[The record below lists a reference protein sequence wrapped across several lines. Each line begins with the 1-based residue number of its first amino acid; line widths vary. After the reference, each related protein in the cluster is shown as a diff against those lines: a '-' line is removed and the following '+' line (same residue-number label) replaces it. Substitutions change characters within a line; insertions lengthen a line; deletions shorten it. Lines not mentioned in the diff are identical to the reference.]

1 MLQDLRLAFR
11 TLRATPIVTFVAAVS
26 LALGI
31 GANTAMFSLVNS
43 LLLRSLPVTNPA
55 RLVLLRS
62 HEPEGYPEWSY
73 PVWNEI
79 RQRPQ
84 LFNGTAAWSP
94 IARANFTVEG
104 QTLKADGFLAS
115 GSFFD
120 TLGVNAIVGRTFTTT
135 DDRPDGGPDGPVAVI
150 SYGFWQRHFGGA
162 TAALGRTVTLE
173 NVAFTV
179 VGVTPP
185 EFFGADVGRTFDVV
199 VPLNTEPLVSRA
211 ESRLTNAGISWLN
224 IVARLKPDQTMAVA
238 TAGIRSVREQILDAT
253 LPMDWTKSALDQYRA
268 RVLSLVPAATGDSS
282 LRGTYERPLL
292 TIMAVVVLVLLI
304 ACANIANL
312 LLARAITRRHE
323 LSLRIALGATRWR
336 LVRQLLA
343 ESVVLAGAGAA
354 LGIVIASWG
363 SRFLVSQISTD
374 VRPVF
379 LDLSI
384 DRHVLLFAIGIAAAT
399 ALLFGVAPALQA
411 SGLTPLEAM
420 KERDTHHSSGN
431 GRSGWT
437 GGLIVAQVALSLL
450 LLVAA
455 GLFVRTFASL
465 TARPLGFERERVLV
479 VNVNAHS
486 AAINPTER
494 MSLYLRARDAVR
506 ALPGVSD
513 ASVSYTTPPVT
524 MVSIMPVD
532 AISGGT
538 AFQGMQRMTAVN
550 FVTASWFKTLGTR
563 VVAGRDISDRD
574 RQATPR
580 VALANV
586 TFARKFLEGASP
598 IGHALETKVG
608 VPPQTRSIEIV
619 GLVEDAVHGSLRQP
633 VPPLLYVPI
642 AQADWLPSGFL
653 AQVDLSVRSSGAP
666 PAQLAKSVAA
676 AIHSV
681 HPELVATSRS
691 LADQVNATLTQ
702 ERVVALLSG
711 SFGALALLLAGL
723 GLYGVTSYT
732 VAQRRTELGIRMALG
747 AAPGGIV
754 RLVLSRVTRLVGLG
768 VLIGTGLSVWA
779 LRFVNALLYGLEPRD
794 PATLVGA
801 TIVLAAVGA
810 AAGCVPAYRAS
821 RIDPADVLR
830 ES

>member
-43 LLLRSLPVTNPA
+43 LLLRSLPVTDPA

-62 HEPEGYPEWSY
+62 HEAEGYPEWSY

-79 RQRPQ
+79 RQRAQ

-120 TLGVNAIVGRTFTTT
+120 TLGVNAIVGRTFTIA

-150 SYGFWQRHFGGA
+150 SYGFWQRHFGGSM
-162 TAALGRTVTLE
+162 AALGRTVTLE
-173 NVAFTV
+173 NVAFAI

-199 VPLNTEPLVSRA
+199 VPLNTEPLVSRS
-211 ESRLTNAGISWLN
+211 ESRLTNAGASWLN
-224 IVARLKPDQTMAVA
+224 IVARLKPDQTMAAA
-238 TAGIRSVREQILDAT
+238 TAGIRGVRQQILDAA
-253 LPMDWTKSALDQYRA
+253 LPIDWTKDALDQYRA
-268 RVLSLVPAATGDSS
+268 RAFSLVPAATGDSS

-343 ESVVLAGAGAA
+343 ESVVLACAGAA

-363 SRFLVSQISTD
+363 SRFLVSQISTE

-384 DRHVLLFAIGIAAAT
+384 DRHVLVFAIGIAAAT

-411 SGLTPLEAM
+411 SGLAPLEAM
-420 KERDTHHSSGN
+420 KERDTHHGSGN

-437 GGLIVAQVALSLL
+437 GGLIVGQVALSLL

-455 GLFVRTFASL
+455 GLFVRTFTSL
-465 TARPLGFERERVLV
+465 TTRPLGFERDRVLV

-486 AAINPTER
+486 AAIDPTER

-513 ASVSYTTPPVT
+513 AAVSYTTPPVT
-524 MVSIMPVD
+524 MMSIMPVD

-550 FVTASWFKTLGTR
+550 FVTASWFNTLGTR

-598 IGHALETKVG
+598 IGHSLETKVG

-633 VPPLLYVPI
+633 VPPLLYVPM
-642 AQADWLPSGFL
+642 AQADWLQSGFL

-768 VLIGTGLSVWA
+768 VLIGAGLSVWA
-779 LRFVNALLYGLEPRD
+779 SRFVAALLYGLEPRD

-801 TIVLAAVGA
+801 TVVLAAVGA
-810 AAGCVPAYRAS
+810 AAGWVPAYRAS

>member
-1 MLQDLRLAFR
+1 MRQRAIRCDVHARQPRRGETLQHDERFFYPAYVGVAGWLGLDF
-11 TLRATPIVTFVAAVS
+11 TMAAV
-26 LALGI
+26 
-31 GANTAMFSLVNS
+31 
-43 LLLRSLPVTNPA
+43 
-55 RLVLLRS
+55 
-62 HEPEGYPEWSY
+62 
-73 PVWNEI
+73 
-79 RQRPQ
+79 
-84 LFNGTAAWSP
+84 
-94 IARANFTVEG
+94 
-104 QTLKADGFLAS
+104 
-115 GSFFD
+115 
-120 TLGVNAIVGRTFTTT
+120 
-135 DDRPDGGPDGPVAVI
+135 
-150 SYGFWQRHFGGA
+150 
-162 TAALGRTVTLE
+162 
-173 NVAFTV
+173 
-179 VGVTPP
+179 
-185 EFFGADVGRTFDVV
+185 
-199 VPLNTEPLVSRA
+199 
-211 ESRLTNAGISWLN
+211 
-224 IVARLKPDQTMAVA
+224 
-238 TAGIRSVREQILDAT
+238 
-253 LPMDWTKSALDQYRA
+253 DWDE
-268 RVLSLVPAATGDSS
+268 VCELVPVDG
-282 LRGTYERPLL
+282 RHGE
-292 TIMAVVVLVLLI
+292 VVLVLLI

-343 ESVVLAGAGAA
+343 ESVVLACAGAA

-363 SRFLVSQISTD
+363 SRFLVSQISTE

-384 DRHVLLFAIGIAAAT
+384 DRHVLVFAIGIAAAT

-411 SGLTPLEAM
+411 SGLAPLEAM
-420 KERDTHHSSGN
+420 KERDTHHGSGN

-455 GLFVRTFASL
+455 GLFVRTFTSL
-465 TARPLGFERERVLV
+465 TTRPLGFERDRVLV

-486 AAINPTER
+486 AAIDPTER

-513 ASVSYTTPPVT
+513 AAVSYTTPPVT
-524 MVSIMPVD
+524 MMSIMPVD

-550 FVTASWFKTLGTR
+550 FVTASWFNTLGTR

-598 IGHALETKVG
+598 IGHSLETKVG

-633 VPPLLYVPI
+633 VPPLLYVPM
-642 AQADWLPSGFL
+642 AQADWLQSGFL

-768 VLIGTGLSVWA
+768 VLIGAGLSVWA
-779 LRFVNALLYGLEPRD
+779 SRFVAALLYGLEPRD

-801 TIVLAAVGA
+801 TVVLAAVGA
-810 AAGCVPAYRAS
+810 AAGWVPAYRAS